1 MSNLN
6 QCLMDIL
13 SKVGSHCI
21 YKDSTSI
28 RLVELAG
35 IRVAKEELE
44 FSLQPLPSKGLRND
58 GMEIFEIGG
67 ILEALSIRDDRIS
80 ASYVNWVLFTD
91 QDLVAH
97 LLAFAATSPDIN
109 SLLREMRMVT
119 ASSLRTKKTG
129 LNHSSFLLTDA
140 QLGSINSHFLK
151 KSQDY
156 IACGEDAPTSISV
169 TFEWMFPVGR
179 NVTACFDGE
188 VNAFV
193 VEDASA
199 L

>member
-1 MSNLN
+1 MTDLHS
-6 QCLMDIL
+6 QERRSIL
-13 SKVGSHCI
+13 RRHGAIV
-21 YKDSTSI
+21 
-28 RLVELAG
+28 
-35 IRVAKEELE
+35 
-44 FSLQPLPSKGLRND
+44 P
-58 GMEIFEIGG
+58 
-67 ILEALSIRDDRIS
+67 
-80 ASYVNWVLFTD
+80 
-91 QDLVAH
+91 
-97 LLAFAATSPDIN
+97 
-109 SLLREMRMVT
+109 
-119 ASSLRTKKTG
+119 
-129 LNHSSFLLTDA
+129 DA

>member
-1 MSNLN
+1 
-6 QCLMDIL
+6 
-13 SKVGSHCI
+13 
-21 YKDSTSI
+21 
-28 RLVELAG
+28 
-35 IRVAKEELE
+35 
-44 FSLQPLPSKGLRND
+44 
-58 GMEIFEIGG
+58 
-67 ILEALSIRDDRIS
+67 
-80 ASYVNWVLFTD
+80 
-91 QDLVAH
+91 
-97 LLAFAATSPDIN
+97 
-109 SLLREMRMVT
+109 MVT

-140 QLGSINSHFLK
+140 QLGSINGHFLK

-188 VNAFV
+188 INTV
-193 VEDASA
+193 VIEDASA